1 MNLTQH
7 KNKRGGSVIEK
18 LFSTAMIGF
27 IFSNLVTA
35 IGPTVDGII
44 VGMYYDVESVA
55 AIGLTSFLLVGYRT
69 IAASIISK
77 GSHVIGS
84 RLMGSGDKEGANQV
98 FSLSIVL
105 SGFVSVFLAAVSIG
119 FSRYIAVFLGA
130 RGVSSHLLGPTSDY
144 LIGYCV
150 GLPFYTAT
158 VILTPYLQMDG
169 DYNRVTA
176 ASIAMTVVDILADLY
191 VVKVLHGGLLQ
202 IGLATSVG
210 HLVSFLIIVSHF
222 AFRKSGFRFS
232 MKGIRFSQSLDI
244 LQSGA
249 ATGIVKLSNTFC
261 GILINNMLAV
271 FVTSG
276 AIAVFSVGNSIVKTC
291 FSFWLGS
298 ANTLMSFTSMFF
310 GEEDRSALRAVQR
323 IAVEK
328 GLRLTCAVTAAVFV
342 FAEPLA
348 SIYLRN
354 ADAATLGMA
363 RESIR
368 LFALSMPFN
377 VLIYCF
383 QLYLIGAGRRAFAN
397 IYSVLLDFAI
407 PVPVTLLMLL
417 MTGYHGAWLAKPIIN
432 LLAVL
437 VAWIYIRRQPGEN
450 LAEKALLLPEGFG
463 VASGHEL
470 CFAVDSMEDIIGISR
485 VTIAF
490 AMENGA
496 DKKQANLYSLAVE
509 ELAGNIVEHGF
520 SDGQPHHMDLR
531 MLVKDDQLILRFRDD
546 CRHFDPVEK
555 YRTELQF
562 ADDPE
567 RGVAIRMMMRLA
579 KEIKYTGLYGMNN
592 LIIRI

>member
-1 MNLTQH
+1 MISH
-7 KNKRGGSVIEK
+7 INKRDGSVIEK

-44 VGMYYDVESVA
+44 VGSYYSVESVA

-69 IAASIISK
+69 IAASVISR
-77 GSHVIGS
+77 GAHVISS
-84 RLMGSGDKEGANQV
+84 RHMGSGDKEGANQV
-98 FSLSIVL
+98 FSLSVVL
-105 SGFVSVFLAAVSIG
+105 SLLISVLLAAISIC
-119 FSRYIAVFLGA
+119 FSQYIAVFLGA
-130 RGVSSHLLGPTSDY
+130 RGASSYLLDPTSDY

-169 DYNRVTA
+169 DYNRVTT

-202 IGLATSVG
+202 IGLATSLG

-222 AFRKSGFRFS
+222 VFKKSNFRFS
-232 MKGIRFSQSLDI
+232 LKGIRFSQSLDI
-244 LQSGA
+244 FQSGA

-271 FVTSG
+271 FATGG

-291 FSFWLGS
+291 FSFWLGP

-310 GEEDRSALRAVQR
+310 GEEDRNALRTVQK
-323 IAVEK
+323 IAVGK
-328 GLRLTCAVTAAVFV
+328 GLKLTCAVTAVVFI
-342 FAEPLA
+342 LA
-348 SIYLRN
+348 GPIATIYLRN
-354 ADAATLGMA
+354 ADANTLVMA

-368 LFALSMPFN
+368 FFAISMPFN

-397 IYSVLLDFAI
+397 LYSMLLDFAI
-407 PVPVTLLMLL
+407 PVSVTALMLV
-417 MTGYHGAWLAKPIIN
+417 MAGYHGAWLAKPLIN

-437 VAWIYIRRQPGEN
+437 VAWVYIRRQPGEGFAN
-450 LAEKALLLPEGFG
+450 KALLIPEGFG
-463 VASGHEL
+463 VASGREL
-470 CFAVDSMEDIIGISR
+470 CFAADSIEDIRGVSGIA
-485 VTIAF
+485 IAF

-496 DKKQANLYSLAVE
+496 DKKQANIFSLAVE
-509 ELAGNIVEHGF
+509 ELAGNIAEHGF
-520 SDGQPHHMDLR
+520 SDGHPHHLDIR
-531 MLVKDDQLILRFRDD
+531 MLKKDDQLILRFRDD
-546 CRHFDPVEK
+546 CRRFDPVEK
-555 YRTELQF
+555 YRTELQY

-567 RGVAIRMMMRLA
+567 RGIGIRMMMKLA
-579 KEIKYTGLYGMNN
+579 KEINYTGMYGMNN